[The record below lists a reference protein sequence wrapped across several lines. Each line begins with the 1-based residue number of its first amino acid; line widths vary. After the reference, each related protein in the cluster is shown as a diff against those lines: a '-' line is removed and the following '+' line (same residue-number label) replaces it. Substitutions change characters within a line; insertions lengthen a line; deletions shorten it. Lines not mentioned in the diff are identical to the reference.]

1 VCLQV
6 LVQRQ
11 VQYGFFMTLM
21 TLSSVLRLEN
31 CCVRKDMTTIDKDD
45 NDVALNEEKC
55 NHTHILVENHT
66 HILVEKQA

>member
-1 VCLQV
+1 
-6 LVQRQ
+6 
-11 VQYGFFMTLM
+11 
-21 TLSSVLRLEN
+21 
-31 CCVRKDMTTIDKDD
+31 MTTIDKDD